1 MGAVC
6 TAKHRKNSNLNLYNQ
21 FLFCNMFLLFVRY
34 LHGGRHP
41 PSELGILNFEFLLRQ
56 AAEPS
61 GELYSFELEE
71 ELQFIGEFAAVGRAL
86 TKTFIHNPLML
97 FEPSAIPLWYIW
109 SYENKFSRPYM
120 P

>member
-1 MGAVC
+1 
-6 TAKHRKNSNLNLYNQ
+6 
-21 FLFCNMFLLFVRY
+21 MFLLFVRY

-41 PSELGILNFEFLLRQ
+41 PSELGILN
-56 AAEPS
+56 
-61 GELYSFELEE
+61 FELEE